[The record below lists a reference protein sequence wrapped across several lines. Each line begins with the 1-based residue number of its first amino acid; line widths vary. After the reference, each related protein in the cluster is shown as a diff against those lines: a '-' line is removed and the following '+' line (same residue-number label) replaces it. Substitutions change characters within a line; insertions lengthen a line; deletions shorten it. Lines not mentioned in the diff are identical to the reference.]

1 MKEMMMKNLLL
12 STAALAGFMTTTL
25 ASPAT
30 AQDTATDMFREAS
43 DAMSIRASDFIG
55 MRVYA
60 SEGAIDSDAYDGMQD
75 GWADVGEVNDVI
87 LSRNGSVDAV
97 LVDVG
102 GFLGMGERQVAIGME
117 SIRFVAD
124 NATADAPD
132 DFFLVMSAAKSDFE
146 AAPEYMADD
155 AAVMNDGVAADTTAM
170 DDTAAAEMTREPTA
184 RDGFVVA
191 EADFLT
197 AEKLSGAAVY
207 DSNDDRIGEVKDLLL
222 TADGVA
228 TQAVID
234 VGGFLGMGEKPVALD
249 LAQIDILRED
259 AGEEVRVYV
268 AMTKEQLESLPAYE
282 AE

>member
-1 MKEMMMKNLLL
+1 MMMKNLLL
-12 STAALAGFMTTTL
+12 GTAALAGFM
-25 ASPAT
+25 AT
-30 AQDTATDMFREAS
+30 AMATSVTAQNTASGMFREAA

-60 SEGAIDSDAYDGMQD
+60 SEVALDSNAYDGMQD

-87 LSRNGSVDAV
+87 LSREGTVDAV

-102 GFLGMGERQVAIGME
+102 GFLGMGERQVAIAME
-117 SIRFVAD
+117 AIRFVAD
-124 NATADAPD
+124 DSTADAPE
-132 DFFLVMSAAKSDFE
+132 DFFLVMSAAKADFE
-146 AAPEYMADD
+146 AAPDYMAGD
-155 AAVMNDGVAADTTAM
+155 AAMMDNGTAADSTLAVDGTPA
-170 DDTAAAEMTREPTA
+170 TEMTREPTA

-197 AEKLSGAAVY
+197 SEKLTGAAVY

-222 TADGVA
+222 SSDGVA

-259 AGEEVRVYV
+259 AGEEVRVYL
-268 AMTKEQLESLPAYE
+268 AMTKEQLESLPAFE

>member
-1 MKEMMMKNLLL
+1 MMKKLLL
-12 STAALAGFMTTTL
+12 STAVLAGFMATAL
-25 ASPAT
+25 ATSVT
-30 AQDTATDMFREAS
+30 AQDATTGMFRETAV
-43 DAMSIRASDFIG
+43 AMSIRASDFIG

-75 GWADVGEVNDVI
+75 AWADIGEVNDVI
-87 LSRNGSVDAV
+87 LSRDGSVDAV

-117 SIRFVAD
+117 AIRFVAD
-124 NATADAPD
+124 NATTDAPD
-132 DFFLVMSAAKSDFE
+132 DFFLVMSATKSDFE
-146 AAPEYMADD
+146 TAPEYVADD
-155 AAVMNDGVAADTTAM
+155 AAMMDDGVPADTTAAM
-170 DDTAAAEMTREPTA
+170 DDTPAAEMTREPTA

-222 TADGVA
+222 TSDGVA

-259 AGEEVRVYV
+259 AGEEVRVYLS
-268 AMTKEQLESLPAYE
+268 MTKEQLKSLPAYE